1 MAGVAKSPIRF
12 SLIYNREKMSVLKS
26 QIFHFLLLTK
36 NGNEMKHTKVK
47 LLIFL
52 LKTMSYIARG
62 GKVDSG

>member
-1 MAGVAKSPIRF
+1 
-12 SLIYNREKMSVLKS
+12 MSVLKS